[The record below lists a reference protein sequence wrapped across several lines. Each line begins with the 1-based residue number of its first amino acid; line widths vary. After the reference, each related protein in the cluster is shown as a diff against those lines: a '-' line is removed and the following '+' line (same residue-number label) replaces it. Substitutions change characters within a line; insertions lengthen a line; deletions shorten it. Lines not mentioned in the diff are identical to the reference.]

1 MSTYHAVVWVD
12 HAEAHV
18 LCFDPEHY
26 EAQKIRSRSHHKHQ
40 GRASDAPA
48 FFQEVYAA
56 LAGAKEVLLA
66 GPGDMR
72 EEFAKW
78 AKKHNPEGVARFV
91 HSVPADHPSDGQLV
105 ALARKYFHGYDQM
118 SADPARK

>member
-1 MSTYHAVVWVD
+1 MSTYHAVVWID
-12 HAEAHV
+12 HAEARV

-40 GRASDAPA
+40 GRASDADA
-48 FFQEVYAA
+48 LFQAVYAA
-56 LAGAKEVLLA
+56 LAGSREVLLT

-78 AKKHNPEGVARFV
+78 ARKHHPEGLARFV
-91 HSVPADHPSDGQLV
+91 QSVPADHPSDGQLV
-105 ALARKYFHGYDQM
+105 ALARTYFHGYDQM
-118 SADPARK
+118 AADPARK

>member
-1 MSTYHAVVWVD
+1 MSTYHAVAWID

-18 LCFDPEHY
+18 LSFDPEHY
-26 EAQKIRSRSHHKHQ
+26 DAQKIRSRSHHKHQ
-40 GRASDAPA
+40 GRASDAAA
-48 FFQEVYAA
+48 FFQEVYTG
-56 LAGAKEVLLA
+56 LAGSKEVLLA
-66 GPGDMR
+66 GPGDAR

-78 AKKHNPEGVARFV
+78 ARKHHPEGVTRFV
-91 HSVPADHPSDGQLV
+91 QSVPADHPTEGQLV